1 MDTRKLLVE
10 MLADWDDLADQLDI
24 VTSVLITRLA
34 KRRNVGTE
42 GVLKLLQ
49 HHLLLAAI
57 RLPGEFN
64 VLEARLEFEKALK
77 VLEIEREVKRP
88 APPKLTRVEN
98 LTERRAAAPTRKTSP
113 KKPLKKPRPHR
124 AA

>member
-24 VTSVLITRLA
+24 VTSVLVTRLA

-49 HHLLLAAI
+49 HHLMLAAI
-57 RLPGEFN
+57 RLPSEFN
-64 VLEARLEFEKALK
+64 PMDARMEFEKALK
-77 VLEIEREVKRP
+77 VLEVEREVKRP
-88 APPKLTRVEN
+88 APPKLSRVEN
-98 LTERRAAAPTRKTSP
+98 LTERRAATSSRKP
-113 KKPLKKPRPHR
+113 VAKKPVKKPKARR